1 MLSLGAWLDH
11 LKTHTEEL
19 QQEGA
24 ALDQTFKT
32 YLEAF
37 QMAAILFEE
46 ISACST
52 SRNTSFA

>member
-19 QQEGA
+19 HQEGA

-46 ISACST
+46 ISCST
-52 SRNTSFA
+52 SWKTSFA